1 MHRGLVL
8 KKQANLFTIKLE
20 NGQIFDCVAR
30 KTLKKDG
37 VFVGDYVV
45 LDDAFAVSKIEK
57 RKNILIRPPVANID
71 KMFIVVAP
79 IPKPDLYTIDKLVL
93 FCVLNSIKPVICVN
107 KSDLDLKCC
116 EDIKKIYKDI
126 LPVLIFSSLDETVL
140 KLKNEIKGI
149 CVLAGQSAVGKS
161 SIINALKKESVCE
174 VGDFS
179 KKIERGKQT
188 TRTVQL
194 FDFGDNN
201 YLADTAGFSK
211 LDESLLDL
219 KDNEIKNYYPEFL
232 KYASECKYKSCA
244 HTSGKDCKVFEAV
257 QSGKISRER
266 YENYLKLYNIIKSIK
281 KY

>member
-45 LDDAFAVSKIEK
+45 LDDALAVSKIEK

-244 HTSGKDCKVFEAV
+244 HTGRKDCKVFEAV

>member
-30 KTLKKDG
+30 KTLKKEG

-45 LDDAFAVSKIEK
+45 LDAALAVSKIEK

-232 KYASECKYKSCA
+232 KYASACKYKSCA

>member
-20 NGQIFDCVAR
+20 NAQIFDCVAR

-45 LDDAFAVSKIEK
+45 LDDALAVSKIEK

-79 IPKPDLYTIDKLVL
+79 IPKPDLYTVDKLIL

-116 EDIKKIYKDI
+116 EDIEKIYKDI

-140 KLKNEIKGI
+140 KLKDEIKGI

-219 KDNEIKNYYPEFL
+219 EDNEIKNYYPEFL

-244 HTSGKDCKVFEAV
+244 HTGGKDCKVFEAV
-257 QSGKISRER
+257 QSGKISKER
-266 YENYLKLYNIIKSIK
+266 YENYLKLYNVIKSIK

>member
-45 LDDAFAVSKIEK
+45 LDDALAVSKIEK

-116 EDIKKIYKDI
+116 EDIKKKYKDI

-244 HTSGKDCKVFEAV
+244 HTCGKDCKVFEAV

-266 YENYLKLYNIIKSIK
+266 YENYLKLYNIIKSKK